1 MGRHCREW
9 QKRNKIF
16 LLFYGVLVMMPKS
29 FWIHVFICTSLSLNT
44 GFDLQ
49 WLAVTLSY
57 CWRILSRFSSGI
69 QGKMEFVPTIE
80 VQKIVFVSE
89 IFYWILFSALKCSW
103 EQSSF
108 YWMTWFTQVCSVYSI
123 CWWCSF
129 CTAIIALRIK
139 ATYIFFSGA
148 TKNSRPRKTPKT
160 SKRMAS
166 CCSLRLR
173 SLVTMRAVYRLIL
186 WRNKPDDR
194 Q

>member
-1 MGRHCREW
+1 MAPCSHEAVNICKSELFTWLGCWKVMGRHCREW

-108 YWMTWFTQVCSVYSI
+108 YWMTWFTQVCS
-123 CWWCSF
+123 
-129 CTAIIALRIK
+129 
-139 ATYIFFSGA
+139 
-148 TKNSRPRKTPKT
+148 
-160 SKRMAS
+160 S